1 MDKENALE
9 GRGKM
14 KRRELF
20 KSVFAAGVGLVGA
33 SALRPLYAAEDME
46 FRGPDV
52 PDVDAVKVSD
62 HCYMVP
68 AMGPHPTPDNFGMF
82 SNPGFVVTDEGVV
95 VVDTGSS
102 VQIGEMVLRQIKKVT
117 DKPVVKVINTHFHGD
132 HWLGNHAFV
141 NENPKVDIY
150 SHKLCI
156 DNLKSGQDKFWFDFM
171 QTNTNNKITGTVIT
185 LPNKTFK
192 GGEEFELG
200 GVKFKIH
207 HFGQVHTVSDI
218 AVEVTT
224 DKSIYMGDM
233 VMRRIANMED
243 GSYRGSIEALGKV
256 AEMDLEH
263 FIPMHGKAEDVQ
275 LIKDGKEFMETIYTS
290 VEELYDEGLSD
301 FEMKPIIM
309 EKPFMKN
316 VASQWSGYESTL
328 GKFIVVAIKE
338 VEQAMFS

>member
-1 MDKENALE
+1 
-9 GRGKM
+9 M
-14 KRRELF
+14 KRRELL
-20 KSVFAAGVGLVGA
+20 KSALGLSAGLVGM
-33 SALRPLYAAEDME
+33 SALKPLYAADGIEA

-52 PDVDAVKVSD
+52 PDVDAIKVTE
-62 HCYMVP
+62 HCYSVP
-68 AMGPHPTPDNFGMF
+68 ALGPHPTPDNFGMF

-141 NENPKVDIY
+141 EANPNVEIYAHEN
-150 SHKLCI
+150 CI
-156 DNLKSGQDKFWFDFM
+156 NSLKAGGQDKFWFDFM
-171 QTNTNNKITGTVIT
+171 QQTTNNKITGTVVT
-185 LPNKTFK
+185 VADKTYA

-207 HFGQVHTVSDI
+207 HFGTVHTNSDI
-218 AVEVTT
+218 AVEVVT
-224 DKSIYMGDM
+224 DKAFYTGDM

-243 GSYRGSIEALGKV
+243 GSYRGTIDALSQI
-256 AEMDLEH
+256 AEMDIKH
-263 FIPMHGKAEDVQ
+263 FIPMHGKPDSVQ
-275 LIKDGKEFMETIYTS
+275 LINDGKEFMETLYTK

-309 EKPFMKN
+309 DEPFMKN
-316 VASQWSGYESTL
+316 VASQWPGYESTL

-338 VEQAMFS
+338 VELAMFS